1 MSRSGYSDD
10 CDDNLAMG
18 RYIATRNKAMRG
30 KRGQAF
36 LKELLAVLDAMPV
49 KEPVKEELVEGYDPY
64 LIALEATPPRYFF
77 NEPNPQ
83 PFSGAVCALGAVGQT
98 RGIAMTHLDPE
109 EPAMVAQA
117 FGITETMAREIVYA
131 NDEMGRG
138 RREELYGPW
147 PRYDR
152 AYGGRFLHF
161 PETPAER
168 WARMRKWVA
177 EHLASE
183 EADAQAG
190 KDK

>member
-10 CDDNLAMG
+10 CDDCLAMG
-18 RYIATRNKAMRG
+18 RAIATRNKAMGG

-49 KEPVKEELVEGYDPY
+49 KELVKEELVEGYDPY
-64 LIALEATPPRYFF
+64 LIALEATPHGYFWQEPR
-77 NEPNPQ
+77 PK
-83 PFSGAVCALGAVGQT
+83 PFSGAVCALGAVGQA

-109 EPAMVAQA
+109 EPAMVAAA

-147 PRYDR
+147 PRHDR
-152 AYGGRFLHF
+152 AYGGRFLNF

-168 WARMRKWVA
+168 WTRMRKWVA
-177 EHLASE
+177 EQIKP
-183 EADAQAG
+183 EA
-190 KDK
+190 